1 MEDQARRRLMLL
13 NRVATGLM
21 LGDAPQR
28 QLQDALVAVA
38 RELGARYFFC
48 HLTDDNEPGILTLAA
63 AGGLDEAQET
73 AIRRIGFGEHLSG
86 RVAQTLSPLIL
97 DNHHPCK
104 DDTAAGLIAPDA
116 KAYAVLPMLSHGHL
130 FGTIALASTT
140 QAGFAPADVEFL
152 KMLVDQFAA
161 ALDRMRLE
169 QRLRDSEHR
178 YRGAVITGRLA
189 AWETDMVTR
198 TRIWT
203 EEGMALFGLDLPDGR
218 GKVGGDDDEFKRSL
232 HPEDRYMVAEF
243 HKTADKE
250 DFYPAEYR
258 IVRPDGAMLWVS
270 GRGRVL
276 ARDSD
281 GRALRVANIVV
292 DITDRKKSEEHVQL
306 LMREISHR
314 AKNLLA
320 VVQAI
325 AGQTVRTAGSL
336 ETFGQRFALRL
347 QGLAA
352 SHDLLVH
359 ENWRGAPLAGL
370 ARQQLAPF
378 AEEGSYRLAL
388 SGPDVVLTASA
399 AQTIGLALHELATNA
414 IKYGAWSVPAGQ
426 VTLEWAFDDQA
437 GQPQLRLRWIE
448 SGGPPVTPPTR
459 KGFGHVVIKN
469 MVAQSVDGEVHA
481 DYDPAGM
488 RWTLSIPAGNLVG
501 GAAR

>member
-1 MEDQARRRLMLL
+1 VDQARRRLMLL

-21 LGDAPQR
+21 LGDAPQQ
-28 QLQDALVAVA
+28 QLQDALPAIA
-38 RELGARYFFC
+38 GELGAHTYFY
-48 HLTDDNEPGILTLAA
+48 HRTDDHEPGILTLVAA
-63 AGGLDEAQET
+63 SGLAEAEKA
-73 AIRRIGFGEHLSG
+73 AIARIGFGEHLSG
-86 RVAQTLSPLIL
+86 RVAQTRTPLIL
-97 DNHHPCK
+97 DSHHPCQ
-104 DDTAAGLIAPDA
+104 DDPAAGGRIAPDA
-116 KAYAVLPMLSHGHL
+116 RAWAVLPMLSHGYL

-140 QAGFAPADVEFL
+140 QAGFAPDDVEFL

-161 ALDRMRLE
+161 ALDRARLE

-218 GKVGGDDDEFKRSL
+218 GQVGGDNDEFKRSL

-258 IVRPDGAMLWVS
+258 IVRPDGTMLWVS
-270 GRGRVL
+270 GRGRVI
-276 ARDSD
+276 ARGPD
-281 GRALRVANIVV
+281 GRAQRVANIVV
-292 DITDRKKSEEHVQL
+292 DTTDRKKSEEHVQL
-306 LMREISHR
+306 LMRELSHR

-336 ETFGQRFALRL
+336 DAFEKRFAQRL

-359 ENWRGAPLAGL
+359 ENWRGAPLADL
-370 ARQQLAPF
+370 ARQQLAAF

-414 IKYGAWSVPAGQ
+414 TKYGAWSAPAGQ
-426 VTLEWAFDDQA
+426 VTLDWAFDDQA
-437 GQPQLRLRWIE
+437 GQPRLRLRWVE
-448 SGGPPVTPPTR
+448 SGGPRVERPTR
-459 KGFGHVVIKN
+459 RGFGHVVIEN

-481 DYDPAGM
+481 DYDPKGL
-488 RWTLSIPAGNLVG
+488 RWTLSIPVGNLVG
-501 GAAR
+501 GALK

>member
-13 NRVATGLM
+13 NGIATGLIP
-21 LGDAPQR
+21 GKTPQQ
-28 QLQDALVAVA
+28 QLQGALEAIA
-38 RELGARYFFC
+38 REVGAHIYFY
-48 HLTDDNEPGILTLAA
+48 HRTDDNEPGILILTA
-63 AGGLDEAQET
+63 AGGLDKAQ
-73 AIRRIGFGEHLSG
+73 AAALGRIGVGEQLSG
-86 RVAQTLSPLIL
+86 RVAQTRSPLIL
-97 DNHHPCK
+97 DRHQLGK
-104 DDTAAGLIAPDA
+104 DDAAAGSIVPAA
-116 KAYAVLPMLSHGHL
+116 KAYAVLPLLSHGHL
-130 FGTIALASTT
+130 FGTIAFASTT
-140 QAGFAPADVEFL
+140 HDAFAPADVEFL
-152 KMLVDQFAA
+152 KMLADQFAA
-161 ALDRMRLE
+161 AFDRERLE

-203 EEGMALFGLDLPDGR
+203 EEGMALFGLHLPGGR
-218 GKVGGDDDEFKRSL
+218 GQVGGDNDEFKRSL
-232 HPEDRYMVAEF
+232 HPDDRYMVAEF

-258 IVRPDGAMLWVS
+258 IVRPDGTMLWVS

-276 ARDSD
+276 ARGPD

-325 AGQTVRTAGSL
+325 ASQTVRTSGTL
-336 ETFGQRFALRL
+336 ETFERRFALRL

-359 ENWRGAPLAGL
+359 ENWRGAPLAEL

-378 AEEGSYRLAL
+378 AETGSYRLAL
-388 SGPDVVLTASA
+388 SGPDVLLTASA

-414 IKYGAWSVPAGQ
+414 IKYGAWAAPAGQ
-426 VTLEWAFDDQA
+426 VKLDWAFDDKA
-437 GQPQLRLRWIE
+437 GKPQLRLRWAE
-448 SGGPPVTPPTR
+448 SGGPPVEPPTR
-459 KGFGHVVIKN
+459 KGFGHIVIEN
-469 MVAQSVDGEVHA
+469 MVAQSVDGEVYA
-481 DYDPAGM
+481 DYDAAGL
-488 RWTLSIPAGNLVG
+488 RWTLSIPVRNLVG
-501 GAAR
+501 AGR

>member
-13 NRVATGLM
+13 NRVATALM
-21 LGDAPQR
+21 LGEAPQQ
-28 QLQDALVAVA
+28 QLQNALQAIA
-38 RELGARYFFC
+38 GELGAHTYFY
-48 HLTDDNEPGILTLAA
+48 HRTDDNEPGILTLVS
-63 AGGLDEAQET
+63 AGGLDAAQEA
-73 AIRRIGFGEHLSG
+73 AIARVGFGEHLSG
-86 RVAQTLSPLIL
+86 RVAQTRTPLIL
-97 DNHHPCK
+97 DSQHLCK
-104 DDTAAGLIAPDA
+104 DDPAAGHIAPDA
-116 KAYAVLPMLSHGHL
+116 KAWAVLPMLSHGHL
-130 FGTIALASTT
+130 FGTIAFASKA

-218 GKVGGDDDEFKRSL
+218 GQVGGDDDEFKRSL

-258 IVRPDGAMLWVS
+258 IIRPDGAMLWVS

-276 ARDSD
+276 ARGPD

-336 ETFGQRFALRL
+336 EMFEKRFAQRL

-359 ENWRGAPLAGL
+359 ENWRGAPLADL

-378 AEEGSYRLAL
+378 AEEGSYRLAS

-399 AQTIGLALHELATNA
+399 AQTVGLALHELATNA

-426 VTLEWAFDDQA
+426 VTLEWAFDDKA

-448 SGGPPVTPPTR
+448 RGGPPVERPTR
-459 KGFGHVVIKN
+459 KGFGHVVIEN
-469 MVAQSVDGEVHA
+469 MVAQSVDGEVHV
-481 DYDPAGM
+481 DYNPKGM
-488 RWTLSIPAGNLVG
+488 RWTLSIPIGNLAG
-501 GAAR
+501 GAYK